1 LRCAGTPGQ
10 RLILEPELNHE
21 EIKMKTTMTAILLA
35 GAVTLGYGA
44 LHAAEITL
52 VDDQMGLS
60 KSSVFDDPNLEVFEY
75 PQGFDSK
82 PMEPAY
88 SGAPPQ
94 IPHNIDDYLPI
105 SAKKNMCTNC
115 HEKPARIGQKKIRHI
130 PTPMPESHYVKAED
144 GSLKRSDKRHI
155 CVHCHTPQAEVKEL
169 IGNTFA
175 Q

>member
-1 LRCAGTPGQ
+1 MPSQ
-10 RLILEPELNHE
+10 RLIFEPELNHE
-21 EIKMKTTMTAILLA
+21 ESKMKTTMMAMLLI
-35 GAVTLGYGA
+35 GAVGLSCGA
-44 LHAAEITL
+44 LQAAEVTL

-60 KSSVFDDPNLEVFEY
+60 KSSVFDDPSPEVFQY
-75 PQGFDSK
+75 PQGFDSA
-82 PMEPAY
+82 PMAPAY

-115 HEKPARIGQKKIRHI
+115 HEKPARIGTKKIRHI
-130 PTPMPESHYVKAED
+130 PTPMPESHYVKAGD
-144 GSLKRSDKRHI
+144 GSLKRADSRHV

-169 IGNTFA
+169 IGNTFN